1 MVVRKSTSHRVVLS
15 YDPNVEGKTDMNI
28 RGKKFPGRK
37 TSRAKALRQKGL
49 EAFQR
54 WEGGERVSPPAG
66 AAVMLLLYLKAHETP
81 RQGPLL
87 QLRPQ

>member
-1 MVVRKSTSHRVVLS
+1 MVVRKSTSHKVVLS
-15 YDPNVEGKTDMNI
+15 YDPNVEEKTDMNI

-49 EAFQR
+49 EEFR
-54 WEGGERVSPPAG
+54 RREEGGVSPPTG
-66 AAVMLLLYLKAHETP
+66 AAVMLLLYLKAPETP

-87 QLRPQ
+87 KLRPQ